1 LPGPPNL
8 IPFTHPP
15 CSLLSFTGGII
26 NRYLILSAVQMYER
40 MGMGKLDVYRADLE
54 PDLLED
60 TRLDPIS
67 LPWILKFLLGLNK

>member
-1 LPGPPNL
+1 
-8 IPFTHPP
+8 
-15 CSLLSFTGGII
+15 
-26 NRYLILSAVQMYER
+26 MYER

-67 LPWILKFLLGLNK
+67 LPWILKFLLGLNE